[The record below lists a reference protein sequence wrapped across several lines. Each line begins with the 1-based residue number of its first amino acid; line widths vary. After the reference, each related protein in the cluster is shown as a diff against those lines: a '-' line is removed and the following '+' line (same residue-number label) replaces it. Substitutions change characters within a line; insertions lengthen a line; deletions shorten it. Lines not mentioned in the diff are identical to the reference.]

1 MVLLI
6 LNTVPVAF
14 ATDVTYQFG
23 EESINT
29 TWTTVTFDE
38 AFSNT
43 PLVFAEIQTENGSH
57 AVQVDLRN
65 VTMTSF
71 QIRLEEDRGRNRGW
85 LDGWH
90 YYEDVNWFAID
101 PTEYTANDGVEVG
114 SVNYKQLLRSNWGS
128 VIFSETF
135 SDTPLVLALI
145 QTENG
150 TDTVRADIRNLTSTG
165 FEFRLEEDRGR
176 SSTVNSWDGWHT
188 TETVGYIAIDPALDL
203 SPWNILFNTGETT
216 SSWATVCFESD
227 CSDVF
232 VDTPSVFV
240 EIQSENESDTVQID
254 IKNVSVS
261 GFDVRLE
268 ELAVAGWDAVHG
280 TEEFSWFAFGEIIAS
295 EPEPEPVS
303 LDVLV
308 VETSS
313 SGVSYIISILE
324 NAGHTVTSMTS
335 FEIESAGSLSTDDY
349 DLVVYPGGEDAAY
362 DGMNTALQT
371 IFQDYVYQG
380 GGFIGICGG
389 AIAGSEQLHAYTSYY
404 DYTTDMLGIG
414 LGVTA
419 DYDISWLDYVGASI
433 IADFELETDHAILGG
448 AYTTGDTLAITYAG
462 GPVFTV
468 DDTVTVIASYTIDIV
483 SDTGY
488 SSNGMPAIVETS
500 YGDGTVILFAPH
512 PEFNAS
518 THFLLENAALY
529 VSE

>member
-1 MVLLI
+1 MRKISLFFMVLLI

-232 VDTPSVFV
+232 VDTPSV
-240 EIQSENESDTVQID
+240 
-254 IKNVSVS
+254 
-261 GFDVRLE
+261 
-268 ELAVAGWDAVHG
+268 
-280 TEEFSWFAFGEIIAS
+280 
-295 EPEPEPVS
+295 
-303 LDVLV
+303 
-308 VETSS
+308 
-313 SGVSYIISILE
+313 
-324 NAGHTVTSMTS
+324 
-335 FEIESAGSLSTDDY
+335 
-349 DLVVYPGGEDAAY
+349 
-362 DGMNTALQT
+362 
-371 IFQDYVYQG
+371 
-380 GGFIGICGG
+380 
-389 AIAGSEQLHAYTSYY
+389 
-404 DYTTDMLGIG
+404 
-414 LGVTA
+414 
-419 DYDISWLDYVGASI
+419 
-433 IADFELETDHAILGG
+433 
-448 AYTTGDTLAITYAG
+448 
-462 GPVFTV
+462 
-468 DDTVTVIASYTIDIV
+468 
-483 SDTGY
+483 
-488 SSNGMPAIVETS
+488 
-500 YGDGTVILFAPH
+500 
-512 PEFNAS
+512 
-518 THFLLENAALY
+518 
-529 VSE
+529 